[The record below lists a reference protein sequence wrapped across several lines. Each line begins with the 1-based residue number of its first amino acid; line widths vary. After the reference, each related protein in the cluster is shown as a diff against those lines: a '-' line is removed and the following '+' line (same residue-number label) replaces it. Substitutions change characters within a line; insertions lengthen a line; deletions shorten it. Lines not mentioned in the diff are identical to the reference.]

1 MRAFA
6 LWLLLAAATSAQG
19 VIGGQVSG
27 LPQAP
32 PRDPGVAPLTGTG
45 SIRGRITAADTGA
58 PLRRA
63 LVNLGG
69 PQKMRG
75 TYTDHEGR
83 YEFNDLPPGTYNLF
97 VNPGSHRAGYQ
108 STPYGASPSS
118 FGFNMRPK
126 PIELADGQRIA
137 NLDVA
142 LLRTGVIT
150 GRVTDADGQPAARVQ
165 VGAWLIRPGSDPA
178 QTSSAQTDDLGQFRL
193 FNLMPGDYFI
203 MANPPMGG
211 GGPADIEGEPTG
223 FAPTYAPGTP
233 VRSEATRLRVAR
245 GAEVSADIQLFE
257 TRVHSISGT
266 VVTSKGDAVG
276 NVSVML
282 MRSETATGP
291 RAGAS
296 VTPAGTF
303 TIRNVPPGEYD
314 LVARYMPP
322 REPGTMIQGPNPDQE
337 YGFVRVDVR
346 MSDLTGVVLATQPGA
361 TVAGEI
367 VLEGET
373 AEGRRAS
380 LHAQTT
386 ERRAFM
392 GPPLLE
398 VKESTFSMRNA
409 FGPVVLRGSVGGAP
423 GWGLKAVLL
432 RGKDI
437 TDVPTTFT
445 ASDSGHLQVVF
456 TDKAPSVEGVVVD
469 ESGKPAA
476 EAAIIL
482 FGRDPSTW
490 QPRSSYYRT
499 GRIVKDGR
507 YAINGLREG
516 QYYAVAV
523 PLDVPLNLGQP
534 SAELLESLSKV
545 ATAVTLNAGEKR
557 PVDLTLVRLQQQ

>member
-27 LPQAP
+27 LPEAP

-142 LLRTGVIT
+142 LLRTGVIS
-150 GRVTDADGQPAARVQ
+150 GRVIDADGQPAARVR
-165 VGAWLIRPGSDPA
+165 VAAWLVRPGSDPA
-178 QTSSAQTDDLGQFRL
+178 QTNSAQTDDLGQFRL
-193 FNLMPGDYFI
+193 FNLMPGDYFLV
-203 MANPPMGG
+203 ANPSMGG
-211 GGPADIEGEPTG
+211 SQAEIQGEPTG

-233 VRSEATRLRVAR
+233 VRSEAMRLRVAR
-245 GAEVSADIQLFE
+245 GAEASVDIQLLE
-257 TRVHSISGT
+257 TRVYSISGM
-266 VVTSKGDAVG
+266 VVTSKGDAMG

-282 MRSETATGP
+282 MRTESSTGSSF
-291 RAGAS
+291 GAP
-296 VTPAGTF
+296 VTPTGTF
-303 TIRNVPPGEYD
+303 TFRNVPPGQYD
-314 LVARYMPP
+314 VVARHTLP
-322 REPGTMIQGPNPDQE
+322 RAPGTVVRGPDPNQE
-337 YGFVRVDVR
+337 LGIVRVDVGT
-346 MSDLTGVVLATQPGA
+346 SDLTSVVVATQPGA

-367 VLEGET
+367 VFDGEMT
-373 AEGRRAS
+373 EGRRAS
-380 LHAQTT
+380 LSAQPT
-386 ERRAFM
+386 ERRPFI
-392 GPPLLE
+392 GGPLLE
-398 VKESTFSMRNA
+398 VKESTFLMRNVY
-409 FGPVVLRGSVGGAP
+409 GPVVLRGSAGGGP
-423 GWGLKAVLL
+423 GWGLEAVLL

-445 ASDSGHLQVVF
+445 ASDSGHLQIVF
-456 TDKAPSVEGVVVD
+456 TDKAPSVVGVVVD

-534 SAELLESLSKV
+534 SAELLESLSQV
-545 ATAVTLNAGEKR
+545 ATAVTLNMGEKR
-557 PVDLTLVRLQQQ
+557 PVDLTLVAVR

>member
-32 PRDPGVAPLTGTG
+32 PRDPRAAPLTGTG

-63 LVNLGG
+63 IVHLGG
-69 PQKMRG
+69 SPKMRA
-75 TYTDHEGR
+75 TYTDYEGR
-83 YEFNDLPPGTYNLF
+83 YEFKDLPPGTYNLS

-126 PIELADGQRIA
+126 PIELADGQRID

-165 VGAWLIRPGSDPA
+165 VGAWLVRPGSDPA

-193 FNLMPGDYFI
+193 FNLMPGDYFLV
-203 MANPPMGG
+203 ANPSMG
-211 GGPADIEGEPTG
+211 GGPAEIQGEPTG

-233 VRSEATRLRVAR
+233 VRSEAMRLRVAR
-245 GAEVSADIQLFE
+245 GAQVSADIQLVE
-257 TRVHSISGT
+257 TLVYSISGM
-266 VVTSKGDAVG
+266 VVTSKGDTAR

-322 REPGTMIQGPNPDQE
+322 REPGTMIQGPDPDQE
-337 YGFVRVDVR
+337 YGFVRVDVG

-373 AEGRRAS
+373 AEGRRAT

-398 VKESTFSMRNA
+398 VKDLTFSMRNA
-409 FGPVVLRGSVGGAP
+409 FGPVVLRGSVGGGP

-456 TDKAPSVEGVVVD
+456 TDKAPSVEGVVVG

-523 PLDVPLNLGQP
+523 PLDLQLNLGQP

-545 ATAVTLNAGEKR
+545 ATAVMLNPGEKR
-557 PVDLTLVRLQQQ
+557 PVDLALVAVR